1 MKTVIKTSIG
11 GPFLRPYFILTAIAL
26 GFLALS
32 PGMQAVT
39 PEPDGGYPGNNTAEG
54 QNALLSL
61 HTASINNTAVGWS
74 SLKSDIIGT
83 NNTAIG
89 AGALFAN
96 TADGNTATGSGALF
110 RNTAGDNNTAIGLAA
125 LYNNTTGH
133 FNTANGVEALYS
145 NTDGL
150 QNTATGYQTLY
161 HNRTINGI
169 PGTNNTA
176 NGFDA
181 LFHSSNGSNNTATGA
196 FALALSTVGAQNTAI
211 GVNALEHNT
220 TGRFNTALGYE
231 AGGVVTTAS
240 NVICIGTV
248 GNNVDNSCYIGQIF
262 GATSSNGVAV
272 FINSNGRLG
281 TATCSRR
288 FKDDIKPM
296 ERTSEALFALKPVT
310 FRYKK
315 ALDPQGVAQFGLI
328 AEEVEKVNS
337 DLVVRDKDG
346 KPYSVR
352 YDQVNAMLLNEF
364 LKEHRKVDAQ
374 EHKIG
379 EQEATISELK
389 KDLETVVARLKD
401 QDSQIQ
407 RVSAEVEMNKR
418 SPHVVAT
425 DF

>member
-11 GPFLRPYFILTAIAL
+11 RPFLRLYFTAIAL
-26 GFLALS
+26 GFLALCS
-32 PGMQAVT
+32 RMQAVT

-110 RNTAGDNNTAIGLAA
+110 RNTVGDNNTAIGLAA

-169 PGTNNTA
+169 AGTNNTA
-176 NGFDA
+176 NGVDA
-181 LFHSSNGSNNTATGA
+181 LFHNSNGSNNTATGA

-220 TGRFNTALGYE
+220 TGRFNTALGYQ

-281 TATCSRR
+281 TATSSRR

-364 LKEHRKVDAQ
+364 LKEHKTVQ
-374 EHKIG
+374 
-379 EQEATISELK
+379 ELK
-389 KDLETVVARLKD
+389 NEIDER
-401 QDSQIQ
+401 
-407 RVSAEVEMNKR
+407 
-418 SPHVVAT
+418 
-425 DF
+425 